1 MKLGMMCRQARI
13 EQGISLRCAAEEMG
27 YSPNAVS
34 HFERGNS
41 NSVNYDM
48 LEWYVRNTDL
58 DTGEWG
64 GIFEN

>member
-1 MKLGMMCRQARI
+1 MKLGALCRQARV

-34 HFERGNS
+34 HFETGKS

-64 GIFEN
+64 DLFDY